1 MTIAAVAVLVLCV
14 LLAALAVFQLAL
26 AAGAP
31 WGRLAWGG
39 AHRVLPPGRRV
50 ASLVAVV
57 LYVFFA
63 SVFLAEA
70 RVVVAD
76 APELLVSVVAWVVVA
91 YLALGTVMNA
101 LSASTWERRTM
112 TPVSGLLAALGAV
125 VIVA

>member
-1 MTIAAVAVLVLCV
+1 MTIASVAVLVLCV